1 VNAPAGLS
9 PDTLPCAA
17 LATDGE
23 GRLLAVNAAFEAA
36 FSAATGHP
44 DGGWPGRR
52 LDELLPPAGRIFLQ
66 THVWPT
72 LLRTGR
78 IDEIHLPWRNAQG
91 GPVAMLMNAAL
102 TQPAARP
109 DQQRVTWALFPARER
124 QRFEAELLLARQ
136 RLENLV
142 QSTDAGTWE
151 WNVQTGE
158 VRVNS
163 RWAQIL
169 GWTVAELGPLTNQFR
184 VDIAH
189 PDELEHTRQLLREH
203 FAGRSESYI
212 AEVRLKRRSGEWIW
226 LQDRGRVVTRTA
238 DGKPEWMFG
247 IHIDIGRMKQQEAE
261 LRRAQSLLE
270 RSNEMAGVGGWELDL
285 RTQALY
291 WSDQTCRIHGVPPG
305 YRPRLEEALDFY
317 PPEARPRVEA
327 AVQAGMA
334 SGTGWDLELPF
345 VRRDGTRL
353 MVHALGRV
361 EHEHGQPARL
371 VGAFQDISA
380 RVEQQAREQ
389 ALAAALA
396 REHEL
401 LRVTL
406 HSIGDAVITT
416 DREGRV
422 TWLNP
427 VAERLTGWPEAQAQG
442 RPLGEVFRIVH
453 EHTRQ
458 PAPDPVQACLDS
470 DRVATLAEH
479 TLLLARDGR
488 EIGIE
493 DSAAPI
499 RGADGLL
506 HGAVLVFHDVTE
518 QRRLVGEVRHR
529 AAHDALTGLPNR
541 AEFESRLRACLERAQ
556 RDGAHHVLLFVD
568 LDQFKLVNDAC
579 GHAAGDELLRQV
591 ARLLQQTVRGSDT
604 LARLGGDEF
613 AVILEHCTGEQAL
626 RVATLV
632 CERVDGY
639 RYVHG
644 ERRFR
649 VGTSIGLVPVDA
661 RWSDTDALMKA
672 ADVACYAAKEA
683 GRNRVHVWHDGD
695 EAVRVHQG
703 QMQWATRLE
712 QAIDEGR
719 FVLHAQRIVCTDAA
733 QHTITGAPAAGWHGE
748 VLVRLR
754 EADGNLVMPGAFLP
768 AAERFKLAA
777 RVDGWVLRRTLALL
791 AAAPADR
798 APGQLGVNLSGQSIG
813 DAAFRSLALSALQQA
828 GRAACQRLCLEITET
843 TAIAN
848 LAEASAFI
856 GQLHE
861 HGVKVALDDF
871 GAGSASFGY
880 LKQLPVDLL
889 KIDGQF
895 VRNLLHDALDEAA
908 VRAFVDVARVL
919 KLQTV
924 AEFVDEPAL
933 LPRLRELGVQWAQG
947 YLLHRPEPLESM
959 LGLAVAD

>member
-1 VNAPAGLS
+1 MKAPSVLG

-17 LATDGE
+17 LGTDGE
-23 GRLLAVNAAFEAA
+23 GRVLELNTRFEA
-36 FSAATGHP
+36 TLGRP
-44 DGGWPGRR
+44 EGGWLGRR
-52 LDELLPPAGRIFLQ
+52 IDELLPPAGRIFLH

-78 IDEIHLPWRNAQG
+78 VDEIHLPWLDAQG
-91 GPVAMLMNAAL
+91 RPSPMLLNAVITKASS
-102 TQPAARP
+102 RP
-109 DQQRVTWALFPARER
+109 DEQRVAWALFPARER

-169 GWTVAELGPLTNQFR
+169 GWTLAELGPLTNQFR

-189 PDELEHTRQLLREH
+189 PDELAHTQQLLREH

-212 AEVRLKRRSGEWIW
+212 TEVRLKRRDGRWIW
-226 LQDRGRVVTRTA
+226 LQDRGRLVTRTP

-270 RSNEMAGVGGWELDL
+270 RSNELAGVGGWELDL
-285 RTQALY
+285 RTQELY

-305 YRPRLEEALDFY
+305 HRPRLEEALAFY
-317 PPEARPRVEA
+317 PPEARQQVEA
-327 AVQAGMA
+327 AVQAGVA
-334 SGTGWDLELPF
+334 SGSGWDLELPF
-345 VRRDGTRL
+345 VRRDGARL

-361 EHEHGQPARL
+361 EHENGQPARL

-427 VAERLTGWPEAQAQG
+427 VAERLTGWPEARAQG
-442 RPLGEVFRIVH
+442 RPLGEVFRIVN

-458 PAPDPVQACLDS
+458 PAPDPVWACLQS

-499 RGADGLL
+499 RGADGLV

-518 QRRLVGEVRHR
+518 QRRLAGEVRHR

-541 AEFESRLRACLERAQ
+541 AEFELRLRACLERTQ
-556 RDGAHHVLLFVD
+556 RDGGHHVLLFID

-672 ADVACYAAKEA
+672 ADAACYAAKEA

-719 FVLHAQRIVCTDAA
+719 FVLHAQRIVR
-733 QHTITGAPAAGWHGE
+733 TGGALDRIAGPPTAGWHGE
-748 VLVRLR
+748 VLVRLHA
-754 EADGNLVMPGAFLP
+754 ADGSLVMPGAFLP

-798 APGQLGVNLSGQSIG
+798 APGLLSVNLSGQSIG
-813 DAAFRSLALSALQQA
+813 DAAFRRLALSALQQA
-828 GRAACQRLCLEITET
+828 GGAVCRRLCLEITET

>member
-1 VNAPAGLS
+1 
-9 PDTLPCAA
+9 
-17 LATDGE
+17 
-23 GRLLAVNAAFEAA
+23 
-36 FSAATGHP
+36 
-44 DGGWPGRR
+44 
-52 LDELLPPAGRIFLQ
+52 
-66 THVWPT
+66 
-72 LLRTGR
+72 
-78 IDEIHLPWRNAQG
+78 
-91 GPVAMLMNAAL
+91 
-102 TQPAARP
+102 
-109 DQQRVTWALFPARER
+109 
-124 QRFEAELLLARQ
+124 
-136 RLENLV
+136 
-142 QSTDAGTWE
+142 
-151 WNVQTGE
+151 
-158 VRVNS
+158 
-163 RWAQIL
+163 
-169 GWTVAELGPLTNQFR
+169 
-184 VDIAH
+184 
-189 PDELEHTRQLLREH
+189 
-203 FAGRSESYI
+203 
-212 AEVRLKRRSGEWIW
+212 VRLKRRDGRWIW
-226 LQDRGRVVTRTA
+226 LQDRGRLVTRTP

-247 IHIDIGRMKQQEAE
+247 IHIDISRMKQQEAE
-261 LRRAQSLLE
+261 LRRTQSLLE
-270 RSNEMAGVGGWELDL
+270 RSNELAGVGGWELDL
-285 RTQALY
+285 RSRALY

-305 YRPRLEEALDFY
+305 YVPQLDEALDFY

-334 SGTGWDLELPF
+334 SGTGWDLDLPF

-361 EHEHGQPARL
+361 EHEQGQPVRL
-371 VGAFQDISA
+371 VGAFQDITA

-396 REHEL
+396 SEHEL

-416 DREGRV
+416 DRDGRV

-427 VAERLTGWPEAQAQG
+427 VAERLTGWPEALAQG

-453 EHTRQ
+453 ERTRE
-458 PAPDPVQACLDS
+458 PAPDPVLACLAS

-499 RGADGLL
+499 RGSDGLV

-518 QRRLVGEVRHR
+518 QRRLAGEVRHR

-541 AEFESRLRACLERAQ
+541 GEFETRLRASLERA
-556 RDGAHHVLLFVD
+556 RLDDARHVLLFID

-613 AVILEHCTGEQAL
+613 AVILDHCTAEQAL
-626 RVATLV
+626 RVATLL
-632 CERVDGY
+632 CERVDAY

-661 RWSDTDALMKA
+661 RWRDTDALMKA
-672 ADVACYAAKEA
+672 ADAACYAAKEA

-712 QAIDEGR
+712 QAIDEDR
-719 FVLHAQRIVCTDAA
+719 FVLHVQCIVA
-733 QHTITGAPAAGWHGE
+733 TGATLGQPAAAGWHGE

-754 EADGNLVMPGAFLP
+754 EADGSLVMPGAFLP

-777 RVDGWVLRRTLALL
+777 RVDTWVLRRTLALL
-791 AAAPADR
+791 AAAPAVH
-798 APGQLGVNLSGQSIG
+798 APSLLSLNLSGQSVS
-813 DAAFRSLALSALQQA
+813 DAAFRHLVLEALQQA
-828 GRAACQRLCLEITET
+828 GHAVCRRLGLEFTET

-856 GQLHE
+856 GQLHGL
-861 HGVKVALDDF
+861 GVRVALDDF

-895 VRNLLHDALDEAA
+895 VRHLLTDPLDEAA

-924 AEFVDEPAL
+924 AEFVDQPAL
-933 LPRLRELGVQWAQG
+933 LRRLHELGVHWAQG
-947 YLLHRPEPLESM
+947 CLVHRPEPLEPL
-959 LGLAVAD
+959 LGLAPQN

>member
-1 VNAPAGLS
+1 MLG

-17 LATDGE
+17 IGTDGE
-23 GRLLAVNAAFEAA
+23 GRVLELNAAFERML
-36 FSAATGHP
+36 GQP
-44 DGGWPGRR
+44 DGGWQGRR
-52 LDELLPPAGRIFLQ
+52 VDELLSPAGRIFLH

-72 LLRTGR
+72 LLRAGR
-78 IDEIHLPWRNAQG
+78 VDEVHLPWRDVQGQPVPMLLNAVLT
-91 GPVAMLMNAAL
+91 VAAA
-102 TQPAARP
+102 QPA
-109 DQQRVTWALFPARER
+109 DQRVAWVLFPVHER

-136 RLENLV
+136 RLQNLV

-151 WNVQTGE
+151 WNVRTGE

-163 RWAQIL
+163 RWAEIL
-169 GWTVAELGPLTNQFR
+169 GWTLAELGPLNNQFR

-189 PDELEHTRQLLREH
+189 PDELAHTQHLLREH

-212 AEVRLKRRSGEWIW
+212 NELRLKRRDGRWIW
-226 LQDRGRVVTRTA
+226 VQDRGRLVTRTP

-247 IHIDIGRMKQQEAE
+247 IHIDISRMKQQEAE

-270 RSNEMAGVGGWELDL
+270 RSNELAGVGGWELDL
-285 RTQALY
+285 RTQSLY
-291 WSDQTCRIHGVPPG
+291 WSEQTCRIHGVPPG
-305 YRPRLEEALDFY
+305 HRPGLQEALDFY
-317 PPEARPRVEA
+317 PPEARPLVEA
-327 AVQAGMA
+327 AVQAGVA
-334 SGTGWDLELPF
+334 DGSGWDLELPF
-345 VRRDGTRL
+345 VRRDGTHL
-353 MVHALGRV
+353 TVHALGRV
-361 EHEHGQPARL
+361 EHENGVPVRL
-371 VGAFQDISA
+371 VGALQDITA
-380 RVEQQAREQ
+380 RVGQQAREQ
-389 ALAAALA
+389 TLAAALA

-416 DREGRV
+416 DPDGRV

-442 RPLGEVFRIVH
+442 RALDEIFRIVH
-453 EHTRQ
+453 EHTRA
-458 PAPDPVQACLDS
+458 PAPDPVRACLEAGRIS
-470 DRVATLAEH
+470 TLVEH

-499 RGADGLL
+499 RAADGQV

-518 QRRLVGEVRHR
+518 QRRLAGEVRHR
-529 AAHDALTGLPNR
+529 AAHDALTGLLNR
-541 AEFESRLRACLERAQ
+541 SEFELRLHASLERAQ
-556 RDGAHHVLLFVD
+556 LDGARHVLLFID

-591 ARLLQQTVRGSDT
+591 GRLLQQTVRGSDT

-613 AVILEHCTGEQAL
+613 GVILEHCTGEQAL

-632 CERVDGY
+632 CERVDAY
-639 RYVHG
+639 RYTHG
-644 ERRFR
+644 ARRFR
-649 VGTSIGLVPVDA
+649 VGTSIGLVPVDG
-661 RWSDTDALMKA
+661 RWQDTGALMQA
-672 ADVACYAAKEA
+672 ADAACYAAKEA

-695 EAVRVHQG
+695 EAVREHQG
-703 QMQWATRLE
+703 QMQWATRLA

-719 FVLHAQRIVCTDAA
+719 FVLHAQRIVATADP
-733 QHTITGAPAAGWHGE
+733 GATPAVAGWHAE
-748 VLVRLR
+748 VLVRLN
-754 EADGNLVMPGAFLP
+754 EADGSLVMPGAFLP
-768 AAERFKLAA
+768 AAERFRLAA
-777 RVDGWVLRRTLALL
+777 RVDAWVLQRTLALM
-791 AAAPADR
+791 AKAPAAC
-798 APGQLGVNLSGQSIG
+798 APGMLSLNLSGQSVS
-813 DAAFRSLALSALQQA
+813 DAAFRHLALEALRQA
-828 GRAACQRLCLEITET
+828 GHAVCRRLCLEITET
-843 TAIAN
+843 VAIAN

-856 GQLHE
+856 GQLHGL
-861 HGVKVALDDF
+861 GVRVALDDF

-895 VRNLLHDALDEAA
+895 VAGLLTDPLDEAA

-924 AEFVDEPAL
+924 AEFVDQPAL
-933 LPRLRELGVQWAQG
+933 LPRLRELGVDWAQG
-947 YLLHRPEPLESM
+947 YLVHRPEPLEPL
-959 LGLAVAD
+959 LGLTVGD

>member
-1 VNAPAGLS
+1 MKAPAVLG

-17 LATDGE
+17 LGTDGE
-23 GRLLAVNAAFEAA
+23 GRVLELNTRFEA
-36 FSAATGHP
+36 TLGRP
-44 DGGWPGRR
+44 EGGWLGRR
-52 LDELLPPAGRIFLQ
+52 IDELLPPAGRIFLH

-78 IDEIHLPWRNAQG
+78 VDEIHLPWLDVEGRPTPMLLNA
-91 GPVAMLMNAAL
+91 VL
-102 TQPAARP
+102 TQAAARP
-109 DQQRVTWALFPARER
+109 DEQRVAWALFPARER

-136 RLENLV
+136 RLQNMV

-169 GWTVAELGPLTNQFR
+169 GWTLTELGPLTNQFR

-189 PDELEHTRQLLREH
+189 PDEIAHTRKLLREH
-203 FAGRSESYI
+203 FAGRSDSYI
-212 AEVRLKRRSGEWIW
+212 TEVRLKRRDGAWIW
-226 LQDRGRVVTRTA
+226 LQDRGRLVTRTP
-238 DGKPEWMFG
+238 DGQPEWMFG
-247 IHIDIGRMKQQEAE
+247 IHIDISRMKQQEAE
-261 LRRAQSLLE
+261 LRRTQSLLE
-270 RSNEMAGVGGWELDL
+270 RSNELAGVGGWEFDL
-285 RTQALY
+285 RSQVLY
-291 WSDQTCRIHGVPPG
+291 WSEQTCRIHGVPSDHQPQ
-305 YRPRLEEALDFY
+305 LQEALDHY
-317 PPEARPRVEA
+317 PPESRPHVEA
-327 AVQAGMA
+327 AVQAGMS

-353 MVHALGRV
+353 MVHTLGRV
-361 EHEHGQPARL
+361 EHEHGVPVRL
-371 VGAFQDISA
+371 VGALQDITA

-406 HSIGDAVITT
+406 RSIGDAVITT

-422 TWLNP
+422 SWLNP

-442 RPLGEVFRIVH
+442 RPLGEVFRTVH
-453 EHTRQ
+453 EQTRL
-458 PAPDPVQACLDS
+458 PAPDPVRTCLDG
-470 DRVATLAEH
+470 DPVATLAEH

-499 RGADGLL
+499 RGADGQV

-518 QRRLVGEVRHR
+518 QRRLAGEVQHR

-541 AEFESRLRACLERAQ
+541 REFEARLSASLERARQ
-556 RDGAHHVLLFVD
+556 NGAHHVLLFID

-613 AVILEHCTGEQAL
+613 AVILEHCTSEQAL

-632 CERVDGY
+632 CERVDAY
-639 RYVHG
+639 RYAHG
-644 ERRFR
+644 TRRFR

-661 RWSDTDALMKA
+661 HWQDTDSLMKA
-672 ADVACYAAKEA
+672 ADAACYAAKEG

-695 EAVRVHQG
+695 EAVRAHQG
-703 QMQWATRLE
+703 QMQWAARLA

-719 FVLHAQRIVCTDAA
+719 FVLHAQRIVSTADA
-733 QHTITGAPAAGWHGE
+733 GLAPAPAGWQAE

-754 EADGNLVMPGAFLP
+754 EADGSLVMPGAFLP
-768 AAERFKLAA
+768 AAERFRLAA
-777 RVDGWVLRRTLALL
+777 RVDAWVLRRTLALMV
-791 AAAPADR
+791 AAPAAR
-798 APGQLGVNLSGQSIG
+798 APGLLSLNLSGQSVS
-813 DAAFRSLALSALQQA
+813 DAAFRRLALEALQEA
-828 GRAACQRLCLEITET
+828 GDAVCRRLCLEITET
-843 TAIAN
+843 AAIAN

-861 HGVKVALDDF
+861 RGVRVALDDF

-895 VRNLLHDALDEAA
+895 VRQLLTDALDEAA

-919 KLQTV
+919 QLQTV
-924 AEFVDEPAL
+924 AEFVDQPAL
-933 LPRLRELGVQWAQG
+933 LPRLRELGVDWAQG
-947 YLLHRPEPLESM
+947 FLVHRPEPLEPL
-959 LGLAVAD
+959 LGLATPD